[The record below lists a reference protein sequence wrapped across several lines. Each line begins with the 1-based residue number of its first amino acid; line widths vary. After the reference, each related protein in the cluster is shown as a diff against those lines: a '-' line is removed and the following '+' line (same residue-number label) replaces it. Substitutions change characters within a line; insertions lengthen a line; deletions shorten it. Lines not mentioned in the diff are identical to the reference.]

1 MSNWRVGANCGLHAQ
16 LWCGPDDGNDL
27 HIEILLALR
36 QMDVEV
42 RGQGNGGRPVNDE
55 DVELP
60 RVVGEQV
67 PVPTP
72 VEKLLLGIQGLLLR
86 CIAV

>member
-1 MSNWRVGANCGLHAQ
+1 
-16 LWCGPDDGNDL
+16 
-27 HIEILLALR
+27 
-36 QMDVEV
+36 MDVEV

-67 PVPTP
+67 PIPTP